1 MLLLVLAS
9 SVLAQPNPFRAN
21 AASDVEAGAK
31 IFRANCAICH
41 GLDGK
46 GVRAPDLTTGR
57 YRHGSTD
64 EDLFKTIANGVKGT
78 EMPPVTMEGRQTFQ
92 VIAFLRSIATPGGA
106 KAAAG
111 DAAKGRA
118 IFEGKGGCL
127 KCHMAGDAGSR
138 LGPDLSDAGLRFSR
152 EHMIRSLIMPD
163 DLVSMRYWYAEATG
177 RDGRKYYGRRL
188 NEDTH
193 SVQILDGQE
202 RLTSLLK
209 ADLAEYR
216 VLKKSAMPSYESSL
230 SPAERDDLLAYLA
243 TLRN

>member
-1 MLLLVLAS
+1 MLWLLLLS
-9 SVLAQPNPFRAN
+9 SLPAQPDAFTAN
-21 AASDVEAGAK
+21 APSDVEAGAK
-31 IFRANCAICH
+31 LFRANCAICH

-46 GVRAPDLTTGR
+46 GVRAPDLTTGK

-64 EDLFKTIANGVKGT
+64 QDMFKVIANGVKGT
-78 EMPPVTMEGRQTFQ
+78 EMPAFTMEGRQTFQ
-92 VIAFLRSIATPGGA
+92 LIAFLRTLAERGGRGA
-106 KAAAG
+106 SSG

-127 KCHMAGDAGSR
+127 KCHMAGDAGTR

-152 EHMIRSLIMPD
+152 SQLEIALLNPD
-163 DLVSMRYWYAEATG
+163 DKVAARYWYTEAAG
-177 RDGRKYYGRRL
+177 RDGRKYYGMRL

-193 SVQILDGQE
+193 SVQILDVQE

-209 ADLAEYR
+209 SELAQYR
-216 VLKKSAMPSYESSL
+216 IVKKSVMPSYQSSL
-230 SPAERDDLLAYLA
+230 SRQELDDLMAYLA